1 MTAECADVKNTVRR
15 CGMAERIVT
24 GFHAIEERIR
34 SASRGGGRLCIL
46 WSKAGP
52 RVKKIIALAKQEGI
66 PCEQADDA
74 ALDSLAA
81 RLSETARDH
90 RGIVLCISGESEND
104 NIVDFDEWLASLPFD
119 SEIESEQSVGLQ
131 NVFLQKDV
139 PQPVCRTGAARN
151 DFVKNGALQNGV
163 RQNTYS
169 TVIVLD
175 SVTDPHNVG
184 AVIRSCDQFGASLVI
199 LPQARSANDIAHN
212 EVIARASAG
221 AAAWVPVCVVSNAVR
236 TVQRLKDAGFWVYGA
251 DAGGE
256 TLASVDFARRT
267 VIVMGS
273 EGKGISPL
281 LSKQCDSIVS
291 VPTCG
296 KIDSLN
302 VSVAAGILLYE
313 RYRRFTKQ

>member
-1 MTAECADVKNTVRR
+1 
-15 CGMAERIVT
+15 MAERIVT

-34 SASRGGGRLCIL
+34 SDSRGSGRMRIF

-52 RVKKIIALAKQEGI
+52 RAKKIIALAKREGI

-90 RGIVLCISGESEND
+90 RGIVLCVSGESENAH
-104 NIVDFDEWLASLPFD
+104 NIVDFDEWLASLPSD
-119 SEIESEQSVGLQ
+119 YDASSEQSGLLQ
-131 NVFLQKDV
+131 NS
-139 PQPVCRTGAARN
+139 GAEN
-151 DFVKNGALQNGV
+151 LC
-163 RQNTYS
+163 T
-169 TVIVLD
+169 TVLVLD

-184 AVIRSCDQFGASLVI
+184 AIIRSCDQFGTSLVI

-212 EVIARASAG
+212 EVVARSSAG
-221 AAAWVPVCVVSNAVR
+221 AAAWVPVSIVPNAVR
-236 TVQRLKDAGFWVYGA
+236 AVQRLKDAGFWVYGA
-251 DAGGE
+251 DAGGVP
-256 TLASVDFARRT
+256 LGSVDFARRT

-281 LSKQCDSIVS
+281 LAKQCDAVVSI
-291 VPTCG
+291 PTCG

-313 RYRRFTKQ
+313 RYRRFTR

>member
-1 MTAECADVKNTVRR
+1 
-15 CGMAERIVT
+15 MAERIVT

-34 SASRGGGRLCIL
+34 SDSRGSGRMRIF

-52 RVKKIIALAKQEGI
+52 RAKKIIALAKQEGI

-74 ALDSLAA
+74 ALDSFTA

-90 RGIVLCISGESEND
+90 RGIVLCISGESESAR
-104 NIVDFDEWLASLPFD
+104 NIVDFDEWLASLPSD
-119 SEIESEQSVGLQ
+119 SEVSSEQSGVLQ
-131 NVFLQKDV
+131 ND
-139 PQPVCRTGAARN
+139 
-151 DFVKNGALQNGV
+151 V
-163 RQNTYS
+163 RQNAYT
-169 TVIVLD
+169 TVLVLD

-184 AVIRSCDQFGASLVI
+184 AIIRSCDQFGTSLVI

-212 EVIARASAG
+212 EVIARSSAG
-221 AAAWVPVCVVSNAVR
+221 AAAWVPVSVVPNAVR
-236 TVQRLKDAGFWVYGA
+236 AVQRLKEAGFWVYGA

-256 TLASVDFARRT
+256 SIASVDFARRA

-281 LSKQCDSIVS
+281 LSKQCDAIVS
-291 VPTCG
+291 IPTCG

-302 VSVAAGILLYE
+302 VSVAAGVLLYE
-313 RYRRFTKQ
+313 RYRHFTR